1 MFMVLSWVQPAK
13 QPNKTLQLCLIGQGC
28 LKKDNPV
35 QHMQKALFELLMKN
49 QNFHQGH

>member
-13 QPNKTLQLCLIGQGC
+13 QNTPIVLELSGQGC

-49 QNFHQGH
+49 QNFYQVH